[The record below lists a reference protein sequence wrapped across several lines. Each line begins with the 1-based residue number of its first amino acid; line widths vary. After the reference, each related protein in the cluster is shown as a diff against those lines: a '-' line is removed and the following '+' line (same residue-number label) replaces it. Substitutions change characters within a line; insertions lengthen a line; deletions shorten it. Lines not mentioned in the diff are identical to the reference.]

1 MRWIASLSGALEK
14 RLAEGRPL
22 RAKLGL
28 DPTAADVHL
37 GHTVVLQK
45 LREFQDLGHTVVLII
60 GDYTARVGDPSGRSA
75 TRPVL
80 SGEEIDANARTYVDQ
95 AAHVLRT
102 DERLEIRHNSEWLD
116 MSMESLF
123 GLVRHATVAQ
133 LLERDD
139 FAKRFAAHQ
148 PISLLELLYP
158 VLQGYDSVAV
168 RADVELGGTDQT
180 FNLLMGRA
188 IQSAYGQPQQVVL
201 TVPLLVGTDGV
212 EKMSKSVGNHVG
224 VTDPPDDMFGKVL
237 SIPDAAMPSWYDL
250 LLGSPPP
257 EGESP
262 RDQKRALARALVTR
276 YHGPEA
282 AAAPRR
288 TSTACTSRA
297 RCRTT
302 SRRSSSRS
310 PRPSTSPSCWATSS
324 ACRAP
329 TCGARSARAASA
341 STASRSPS
349 WTSPPTELAG
359 RVLQIGKRRFFRLV
373 ARELMAVHTAL
384 LRLQTEGEGQII
396 DLSAGI
402 ESALRAA
409 EVSDGVVTVFVTGS
423 TAAITTMEY
432 EPGGVQDLQEAVERL
447 VPRARPGGRRLRPQH
462 AQPRRQ
468 RARAPARVAARPVA
482 LDSPGAGEPRAR
494 HLAAGRADRFRRP
507 AAGTVG
513 PRPDH
518 GLRRAT
524 VAPPAAEV
532 AATQGLGKTWRRRAI
547 LRCPRWEP
555 PGCPA
560 SATRR
565 NPLLSPGAT
574 VFENSTACAPD
585 GRLRPIVCVRPGSIR
600 RRPCAGGG
608 LRNQEVPAVPRRG
621 ARARSMCTSSP
632 AVAL

>member
-1 MRWIASLSGALEK
+1 MAETAPEAARTAAHLARNAVDCLPSGALEK

-80 SGEEIDANARTYVDQ
+80 SGEEIDANGRTYVEQ

-212 EKMSKSVGNHVG
+212 EKMSKSLGNHVG

-237 SIPDAAMPSWYDL
+237 SIPDSAMPSWYDL
-250 LLGSPPP
+250 LLGAQPP

-276 YHGPEA
+276 YHGAEA
-282 AAAPRR
+282 AAAAEAHFDRVHVAREAPDAALSPRDQKRALARAIVSRYHGDAAALAAEAHFDRVHVAREIPEDIPTVVLPIDPVVHLPELLGNELGMTRSDVRR
-288 TSTACTSRA
+288 TITQGGVRLDGERVTELDFPTAD
-297 RCRTT
+297 
-302 SRRSSSRS
+302 
-310 PRPSTSPSCWATSS
+310 
-324 ACRAP
+324 
-329 TCGARSARAASA
+329 
-341 STASRSPS
+341 
-349 WTSPPTELAG
+349 LAG
-359 RVLQIGKRRFFRLV
+359 RVLQVGKRRF
-373 ARELMAVHTAL
+373 
-384 LRLQTEGEGQII
+384 LRLQ
-396 DLSAGI
+396 
-402 ESALRAA
+402 AA
-409 EVSDGVVTVFVTGS
+409 
-423 TAAITTMEY
+423 
-432 EPGGVQDLQEAVERL
+432 
-447 VPRARPGGRRLRPQH
+447 
-462 AQPRRQ
+462 
-468 RARAPARVAARPVA
+468 
-482 LDSPGAGEPRAR
+482 
-494 HLAAGRADRFRRP
+494 
-507 AAGTVG
+507 
-513 PRPDH
+513 
-518 GLRRAT
+518 
-524 VAPPAAEV
+524 
-532 AATQGLGKTWRRRAI
+532 
-547 LRCPRWEP
+547 
-555 PGCPA
+555 
-560 SATRR
+560 
-565 NPLLSPGAT
+565 
-574 VFENSTACAPD
+574 
-585 GRLRPIVCVRPGSIR
+585 
-600 RRPCAGGG
+600 
-608 LRNQEVPAVPRRG
+608 
-621 ARARSMCTSSP
+621 
-632 AVAL
+632 